1 MELHRYDIY
10 LVDFNPAKGGEI
22 GKLRPAIIISQTEDN
37 QALAT
42 LIVIPLSTQ
51 IEPNALP
58 YRLTLPKRD
67 KLDKISDACINEIR
81 SLSKTRIKEKIGS
94 LTNEEAKIIQK
105 SLCELIGEANIPIA
119 DYSIEEELA
128 TLDRLGL

>member
-1 MELHRYDIY
+1 MELCRYDIC
-10 LVDFNPAKGGEI
+10 LVDFNPAKGGEM
-22 GKLRPAIIISQTEDN
+22 GKLRPAIIMSQTEDN

-67 KLDKISDACINEIR
+67 KLNKISDACINEIR
-81 SLSKTRIKEKIGS
+81 SLSKTRVKEKIG
-94 LTNEEAKIIQK
+94 TITAQEAQSIQK
-105 SLCELIGEANIPIA
+105 SLCELIG
-119 DYSIEEELA
+119 
-128 TLDRLGL
+128 